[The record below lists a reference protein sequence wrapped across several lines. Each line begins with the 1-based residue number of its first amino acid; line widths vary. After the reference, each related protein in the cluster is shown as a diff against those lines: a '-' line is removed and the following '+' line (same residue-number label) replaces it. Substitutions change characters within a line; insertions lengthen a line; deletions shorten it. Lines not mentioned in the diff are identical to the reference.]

1 MLLLVFLALVF
12 AFAAMAEAWAKIL
25 EEEGLSPD
33 LREKITSTYKDANV
47 FRSCFH
53 HASDIDKYAQK
64 LLTSGATPVAT
75 EEDWSFHPPA
85 GALRRIREKSMVT
98 HQPAVAA
105 GVPPGSSNLLPLVQ
119 PLVANCKLNE
129 AERERLIK
137 EFGKKYPG
145 VCLAR
150 SVLPSLGYL
159 QLVQAQCTSA
169 SWGWHPWRK
178 ILSEEAVQE
187 VQSCKGYQKREMV
200 DLVAEAAGLCSDEW
214 DQELQAAPMKVF
226 QLLCVR
232 SHAYALCGGGHLHS
246 WMSYVQRF
254 IGYYMK
260 KPGPGFRH
268 MTPREAEEVD
278 KEVLSEVFHLV
289 YHDGNTLD
297 AALEALVRED
307 LLRIKM
313 VSVPKLAKQPAPKP
327 PKPPASGDRAPIKRR
342 RLDDEARAKS
352 KDCFAWKNTGSCK
365 FGDGCKFAHPK
376 PFE

>member
-1 MLLLVFLALVF
+1 MLQNHWAWFALGAAVTVVSSLGSVCQSVGALACVLGFSFF

-75 EEDWSFHPPA
+75 EEDWSFHPAA

-98 HQPAVAA
+98 HQPAAAVAA

-119 PLVANCKLNE
+119 PLVANCKLND

-145 VCLAR
+145 VCLAP

-159 QLVQAQCTSA
+159 QLVQAQCTGA

-178 ILSEEAVQE
+178 ILSEAAVGE
-187 VQSCKGYQKREMV
+187 VQSRKGYQKREMV

-226 QLLCVR
+226 QLLCAEGAICIVGCPTCSVSLDITWR
-232 SHAYALCGGGHLHS
+232 S
-246 WMSYVQRF
+246 
-254 IGYYMK
+254 
-260 KPGPGFRH
+260 
-268 MTPREAEEVD
+268 
-278 KEVLSEVFHLV
+278 
-289 YHDGNTLD
+289 
-297 AALEALVRED
+297 LVR
-307 LLRIKM
+307 
-313 VSVPKLAKQPAPKP
+313 
-327 PKPPASGDRAPIKRR
+327 ASGIWLRVRQKRWTR
-342 RLDDEARAKS
+342 KFS
-352 KDCFAWKNTGSCK
+352 VKCFI
-365 FGDGCKFAHPK
+365 
-376 PFE
+376 